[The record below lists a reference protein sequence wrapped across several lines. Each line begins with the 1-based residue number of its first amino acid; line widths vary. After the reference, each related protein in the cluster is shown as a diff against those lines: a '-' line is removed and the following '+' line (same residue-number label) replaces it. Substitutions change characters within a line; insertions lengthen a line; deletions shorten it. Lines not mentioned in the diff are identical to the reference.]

1 MVQEAF
7 LRTKVSFV
15 LTTTAGGGLQ
25 QDGPTDNRGSMLNGR
40 GVGRRHRKTIDG
52 FFTFSFELFSLSLV
66 TFVQFVREALLEKT
80 RVCSILCLNC
90 SSCKILCDD
99 FAPCKRIDIL

>member
-1 MVQEAF
+1 MPF
-7 LRTKVSFV
+7 LLGFNFHFSNLSLDKKPVSFV

-52 FFTFSFELFSLSLV
+52 FFTFSFQLFSLFLV
-66 TFVQFVREALLEKT
+66 TFVQFVRETLLEKT
-80 RVCSILCLNC
+80 RV
-90 SSCKILCDD
+90 
-99 FAPCKRIDIL
+99 